1 MKILTTLSLFVT
13 IAALL
18 AGCSSPQN
26 AIVGKWSSTGRY
38 PATLEFFKD
47 GTVSFSGG
55 YGGGTG
61 GRYSFPDDK
70 HLQVVNGPDSIV
82 NALQIK
88 GDTLTLT
95 NETNSAITRVY
106 HRVKE

>member
-1 MKILTTLSLFVT
+1 MKVLTALGLYVT
-13 IAALL
+13 MTAVL

-26 AIVGKWSSTGRY
+26 AIVGKWKSTGRY

-47 GTVSFSGG
+47 GTVSFN
-55 YGGGTG
+55 GGTG
-61 GRYSFPDDK
+61 GKYSFPDDK

-82 NALQIK
+82 NALQIN

-95 NETNSAITRVY
+95 NETNSSITRVY